1 MSPDRPKEFTYF
13 IRIYFTY
20 DDMVSIPCFELKE
33 RYTEAESKD
42 YGGYIRALF
51 FNSTKF
57 SVGLATRL
65 TKPAINRILFWPK
78 QLRSKYVWPTVIFNW
93 CRGRSTSKPRKRYE
107 LEFYIILYQRKK
119 WEIFDVMRSVWMTTR
134 YSRGEPELI
143 WLATSQTNDSV
154 AGCH

>member
-65 TKPAINRILFWPK
+65 TKPAIT
-78 QLRSKYVWPTVIFNW
+78 Q
-93 CRGRSTSKPRKRYE
+93 KRN
-107 LEFYIILYQRKK
+107 
-119 WEIFDVMRSVWMTTR
+119 
-134 YSRGEPELI
+134 GI
-143 WLATSQTNDSV
+143 WLSIESFFGQNNYEVNTYDPQSFLIGVEDVVLVSYVKGTYWNSI
-154 AGCH
+154 